1 MHSSV
6 LVSQHHHHQLPSLN
20 RFSINLIPLQPDSNL
35 ERKIMKFMTSID
47 NITQFKKLFL
57 ANIPLHIAAMRQY
70 RAPLKWKLVAPV
82 QLEIHQ

>member
-20 RFSINLIPLQPDSNL
+20 QFSINLIPLQPDSNL